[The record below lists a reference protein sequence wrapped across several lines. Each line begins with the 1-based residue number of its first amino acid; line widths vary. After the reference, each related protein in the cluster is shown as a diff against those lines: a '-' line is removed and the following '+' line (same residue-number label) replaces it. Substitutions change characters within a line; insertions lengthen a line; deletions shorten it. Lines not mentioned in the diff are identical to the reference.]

1 VVCRHASVV
10 IELVPASQSH
20 CLDVAHL
27 FGREAP
33 LHVDLGCGDGTF
45 LSSLAAE
52 HPHINFLGIERLLR
66 RVRSSDRKAATLP
79 NIRIIRSETLF
90 VLRHLLAPD
99 SVTAF
104 YLLFPDPWPKR
115 RHHRRRLV
123 TTEFLDAI
131 HRCLCPTGKVF
142 LATDHDDYFAAIRR
156 SLSQTAGFETC
167 ESEWT
172 LPPSTFE
179 KRFVAGGMNIHR
191 LELRKV
197 SPFAKPRAS
206 HLSDQNRISTAPV

>member
-1 VVCRHASVV
+1 M
-10 IELVPASQSH
+10 IELISTSQPD
-20 CLDVAHL
+20 CLEAAQL
-27 FGREAP
+27 FGRDAP

-52 HPHINFLGIERLLR
+52 HPDINFLGVERLLQ

-79 NIRIIRSETLF
+79 NMRIIRSETLF
-90 VLRHLLAPD
+90 ALRQLLAPD

-115 RHHRRRLV
+115 RHHRRRLI

-131 HRCLCPTGKVF
+131 WECLIPNGRLF

-156 SLSQTAGFETC
+156 SLSHTDRFAIGQ
-167 ESEWT
+167 SDWT
-172 LPPSTFE
+172 LPTSTFE
-179 KRFVAGGMNIHR
+179 RRFLAAGLNIHR
-191 LELRKV
+191 VELRKI
-197 SPFAKPRAS
+197 SPV
-206 HLSDQNRISTAPV
+206 T